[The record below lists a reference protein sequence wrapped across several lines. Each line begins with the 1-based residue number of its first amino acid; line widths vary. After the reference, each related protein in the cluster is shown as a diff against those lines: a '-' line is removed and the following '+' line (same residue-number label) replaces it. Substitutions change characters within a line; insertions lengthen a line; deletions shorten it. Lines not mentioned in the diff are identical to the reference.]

1 MHLSEKGWRD
11 QIQRTKLPLG
21 WLSILEPCAA
31 TFQWGESNGAGE
43 TITLDRAESNWKN
56 IDDSTTAYSSSPIA
70 AGSNSYSKWMFGKF
84 SGTFNQISAG
94 LFAHTAG
101 AMGTGLTI
109 KGQPAMTVDGD
120 RLSYSTPATSA
131 LAGLTFDQTSTVAIG
146 SGRAVWF
153 GATGP
158 ASSGKAASMTT
169 NPCYTNYLTHQLQTT
184 GSAAAGDTTQAT
196 FTLRYDEN

>member
-1 MHLSEKGWRD
+1 M
-11 QIQRTKLPLG
+11 
-21 WLSILEPCAA
+21 AA

-43 TITLDRAESNWKN
+43 TITLDPANSNWKN
-56 IDDSTTAYSSSPIA
+56 VDDVATAYGSSSIA
-70 AGSNSYSKWMFGKF
+70 AGSNSYSKWLFGKF
-84 SGTFNQISAG
+84 SGTFAQISAG

-101 AMGTGLTI
+101 TMGTGLTI
-109 KGQPAMTVDGD
+109 KGQPAMTADGD
-120 RLSYSTPATSA
+120 RLSYSTPGTAA
-131 LAGLTFDQTSTVAIG
+131 LAGLSFDQTAAIAIG

-158 ASSGKAASMTT
+158 AASGKAAVTTT

-184 GSAAAGDTTQAT
+184 GSAAPGDTAQAT